1 MIFGGFIMSEFE
13 DAQSGIRRIADRRSL
28 LRGVAGL
35 SMLPLAGGL
44 SGCDDTAADAS
55 PPPAPTPTPSATTS
69 FAIAVLPDTQ
79 FYARYATADENNQFQ
94 RKYGSEPYAA
104 QTQWIVDNAKTYAIP
119 FVIHLGDVVDQVRKP
134 AQWTVA
140 DAAMK
145 RLETAKIPYSI
156 LAGNHDVLSDL
167 DYHTPADQQYGTDS
181 QRTLSAEPYLTWFP
195 TSRAQAQATFRERDR
210 TGFHEYHIVE
220 MYGVKFMVL
229 SLSWRISDSAI
240 LWARDVIRRNPTLPV
255 ILSNHQLLNIDKDG
269 KSPLETDYGLMLWNT
284 LIRDNDQIFMTL
296 NGHHHGAA
304 LLTKTNDYG
313 NPVHEMV
320 VDYQMAYQGGNAL
333 MRLYEIDF
341 SANRID
347 VMSFS
352 PWVVKKPKA
361 TLNQFDRALL
371 EDANNRFTI
380 KIDFKARFARFLPNF
395 AYTAAASGTPIL
407 PRVRTAL
414 LDGYVEPAAPVEVLP
429 RDADDYPKVA
439 ETAAHWRVANGITDG
454 AIVRVGDTL
463 GDVTGRNP
471 MARVPLSGPAQDQD
485 VVWST
490 DRHRLS
496 SAPGSVRFRNTDKA
510 TARSSA
516 FATAANAPINAMT
529 FTAGYTVETF
539 IKIDANWTVTNHRWG
554 NILTRNGN
562 RGKLPGFAGGDRE
575 SPPILFAI
583 SSLREIQWEVV
594 PASNTR
600 YPQANWSGEVMVDTW
615 YHVAIV
621 NDPSTNETILY
632 VDGAPV
638 LRNAAGQVGIAALAA
653 DMPWVLGAAWW
664 NGERKDGYFGNIGEV
679 RIVAKPLP
687 AAQWLTAR
695 RS

>member
-1 MIFGGFIMSEFE
+1 MSDTNETQFTL
-13 DAQSGIRRIADRRSL
+13 RRIADRRQL
-28 LRGVAGL
+28 LRGAAGL
-35 SMLPLAGGL
+35 SMLPLTGAL
-44 SGCDDTAADAS
+44 AACDDDAMLNAKPTTATGTAAA
-55 PPPAPTPTPSATTS
+55 TPIGTTS
-69 FAIAVLPDTQ
+69 FSIAVLPDTQ
-79 FYARYATADENNQFQ
+79 FYSRYATADENRQFQ
-94 RKYGSEPYAA
+94 RKYGSEPFAA
-104 QTQWIVDNAKTYAIP
+104 QTQWIVDNAKAYAIP

-134 AQWTVA
+134 AQWAVA

-145 RLETAKIPYSI
+145 RLETARIPYSI
-156 LAGNHDVLSDL
+156 LAGNHDVLYDV
-167 DYHTPADQQYGTDS
+167 DYHVPADQQAGTDS
-181 QRTLSAEPYLTWFP
+181 QRTLSSEPYLTWFP
-195 TSRAQAQATFRERDR
+195 TSRAQNQSTFRERDR
-210 TGFHEYHIVE
+210 TGFHEYHIFE

-229 SLSWRISDSAI
+229 SLSWRISDAGI
-240 LWARDVIRRNPTLPV
+240 LWARDAIRRNPTLPV
-255 ILSNHQLLNIDKDG
+255 ILANHQLLNIDKDG
-269 KSPLETDYGLMLWNT
+269 KSPLETDYGLMLWNN

-304 LLTKTNDYG
+304 LLTKTNDFG

-341 SANRID
+341 SANKID

-352 PWVVKKPKA
+352 PWVVQKPKA
-361 TLNQFDRALL
+361 TLNQFDRAVL

-380 KIDFKARFARFLPNF
+380 SMDFKKRFARFLPNF
-395 AYTAAASGTPIL
+395 AYTEMTAGVPIL

-414 LDGYVEPAAPVEVLP
+414 LSGYTEPAAPAEVLP
-429 RDADDYPKVA
+429 RDADDYPKIA
-439 ETAAHWRVANGITDG
+439 ETAAHWRVASGIVDG
-454 AIVRVGDTL
+454 KIVQVGETLPDT
-463 GDVTGRNP
+463 TGRNP
-471 MARVPLSGPAQDQD
+471 MTRVPLSGPAMVED

-496 SAPGSVRFRNTDKA
+496 SAPGSVRFRNTDKV

-516 FATAANAPINAMT
+516 FATASNAPINAAT
-529 FTAGYTVETF
+529 FGAGYTVEAF

-575 SPPILFAI
+575 APPILFAI
-583 SSLREIQWEVV
+583 SSLREVQWEVV
-594 PASNTR
+594 PASNTA

-615 YHVAIV
+615 YHIAIV
-621 NDPSTNETILY
+621 NDPVANETILY

-638 LRNAAGQVGIAALAA
+638 LRNSAGQVGIATLAA

-664 NGERKDGYFGNIGEV
+664 DGARKDGYFGHIGEV
-679 RIVAKPLP
+679 RIVAKPL
-687 AAQWLTAR
+687 ANTQWLTAR